1 MLSLLLTAL
10 IWGFAFV
17 AQVQGMDSMSP
28 MFFNAARFTL
38 GALSLVPI
46 LLWMR
51 GRVSADK
58 GDTAGAD
65 VVGTEAS
72 VAVSTDAASNG
83 ASDVV
88 TITGAKLNANKPD
101 SAVARLLA
109 NPVVI
114 SVICGIVLFTA
125 STLQQYGILY
135 GKSAGRAGFLTAM
148 YIVMVPLL
156 AFVFLRR
163 RIGMLVF
170 VAVALSIAGFY
181 LLCITDG
188 FGSIGLADILLVFTA
203 VLFAVHILVIDTL
216 GGTVDAIKLSFG
228 QFCTTAVLSWAGSLI
243 EGSVDWAGAAHSWIP
258 ILYAGIGSVGIAY
271 TLQVVGQQWVPPTRA
286 SLLMSLESFFSAVGG
301 ALLLGEV
308 MTPRGYFGCA
318 LIFLGTLL
326 AQAPARL
333 PKWPQAD
340 SIAPQSEVLGASP
353 TCGAPLMSRWMFCI
367 CTSMFCNERA
377 QSSSVW
383 ECSASLLSGKSVL

>member
-1 MLSLLLTAL
+1 MFALEAVLSGMRIDISTRTLVDMGAMYAPLVQSPADLYR
-10 IWGFAFV
+10 FV
-17 AQVQGMDSMSP
+17 TP
-28 MFFNAARFTL
+28 MFLHMDLMHLGFNMVALYSVGEVLERTL
-38 GALSLVPI
+38 GKGSYLALYFIAGITGNAVSYAADV
-46 LLWMR
+46 LL
-51 GRVSADK
+51 GGGSAVSA
-58 GDTAGAD
+58 
-65 VVGTEAS
+65 
-72 VAVSTDAASNG
+72 G
-83 ASDVV
+83 AS
-88 TITGAKLNANKPD
+88 T
-101 SAVARLLA
+101 
-109 NPVVI
+109 
-114 SVICGIVLFTA
+114 SVFGL
-125 STLQQYGILY
+125 
-135 GKSAGRAGFLTAM
+135 
-148 YIVMVPLL
+148 
-156 AFVFLRR
+156 
-163 RIGMLVF
+163 F

-308 MTPRGYFGCA
+308 MTPRGYLGCA

-333 PKWPQAD
+333 PKWPQ
-340 SIAPQSEVLGASP
+340 
-353 TCGAPLMSRWMFCI
+353 R
-367 CTSMFCNERA
+367 
-377 QSSSVW
+377 
-383 ECSASLLSGKSVL
+383 

>member
-1 MLSLLLTAL
+1 MKRQELVGMLSLLLTAL

-28 MFFNAARFTL
+28 MFFNATRFTL

-46 LLWMR
+46 LLWQR
-51 GRVSADK
+51 GRGSADK

-65 VVGTEAS
+65 VVGAEAS
-72 VAVSTDAASNG
+72 GAVSTDAASNG

-109 NPVVI
+109 NPVVV

-163 RIGMLVF
+163 CIGMLVF

-203 VLFAVHILVIDTL
+203 VLFAVHILVSILWAAPWTPS
-216 GGTVDAIKLSFG
+216 SF
-228 QFCTTAVLSWAGSLI
+228 
-243 EGSVDWAGAAHSWIP
+243 H
-258 ILYAGIGSVGIAY
+258 
-271 TLQVVGQQWVPPTRA
+271 
-286 SLLMSLESFFSAVGG
+286 
-301 ALLLGEV
+301 
-308 MTPRGYFGCA
+308 
-318 LIFLGTLL
+318 
-326 AQAPARL
+326 
-333 PKWPQAD
+333 
-340 SIAPQSEVLGASP
+340 
-353 TCGAPLMSRWMFCI
+353 
-367 CTSMFCNERA
+367 
-377 QSSSVW
+377 
-383 ECSASLLSGKSVL
+383 SASSAPPPC

>member
-28 MFFNAARFTL
+28 MFFNATRFTL

-46 LLWMR
+46 LLWQR
-51 GRVSADK
+51 GRGSADK

-65 VVGTEAS
+65 VVGAEAS
-72 VAVSTDAASNG
+72 GAVSTDAASNG

-109 NPVVI
+109 NPVVV

-228 QFCTTAVLSWAGSLI
+228 HRRAELGGFADRRLGRLGRRCSFLDSDSVRRHRLGGHRVHLAG
-243 EGSVDWAGAAHSWIP
+243 GRPAMGA
-258 ILYAGIGSVGIAY
+258 
-271 TLQVVGQQWVPPTRA
+271 TDA
-286 SLLMSLESFFSAVGG
+286 SQPADEPRIV
-301 ALLLGEV
+301 LLGGRRCV
-308 MTPRGYFGCA
+308 
-318 LIFLGTLL
+318 
-326 AQAPARL
+326 
-333 PKWPQAD
+333 
-340 SIAPQSEVLGASP
+340 AS
-353 TCGAPLMSRWMFCI
+353 
-367 CTSMFCNERA
+367 
-377 QSSSVW
+377 Q
-383 ECSASLLSGKSVL
+383 